1 MKAGF
6 SKKKAKVK
14 KNKKGA
20 KAQDG
25 DDAMVDAG
33 PAAPPAPSPEPQMA
47 DAPVSAKDKQRHR
60 MELKKAL
67 KVQVANLK
75 SKR

>member
-6 SKKKAKVK
+6 SKRKAKAK
-14 KNKKGA
+14 KNKKGG
-20 KAQDG
+20 KKDS

-33 PAAPPAPSPEPQMA
+33 PAAPPASSPEPQVA

-67 KVQVANLK
+67 KVQVASLK